1 MVGIEAAQDRCG
13 SLRGGG
19 IACELVPA
27 RGEWDGSGMGEC
39 KEGFPGDM
47 PGIRA
52 PGEGPETCGEPGQG
66 PTLGLAD
73 TSVYGELGS
82 RVPGDCV
89 VIMDGEGGT
98 WYGLGGDVRGGYTPL
113 PGGCVWVWGM
123 KVSSMLIGEGGL
135 SSSLTERLRASWLLS
150 TNMFRKVLSPGAG

>member
-27 RGEWDGSGMGEC
+27 RGEWDGSGIGEC
-39 KEGFPGDM
+39 KEGLPGDM

-52 PGEGPETCGEPGQG
+52 PGEGPETCGETGHG
-66 PTLGLAD
+66 PTLGLTD
-73 TSVYGELGS
+73 TIVYGELGS
-82 RVPGDCV
+82 RVPCGLAKLEVCPIEMPREEGEGVGPKGEGARRAPLGELAAWMFPGDCV

-98 WYGLGGDVRGGYTPL
+98 WYGLGGDVRGG
-113 PGGCVWVWGM
+113 
-123 KVSSMLIGEGGL
+123 
-135 SSSLTERLRASWLLS
+135 
-150 TNMFRKVLSPGAG
+150 

>member
-27 RGEWDGSGMGEC
+27 RGEWDGSGIGEC
-39 KEGFPGDM
+39 KEGLPGDM
-47 PGIRA
+47 PGMRA
-52 PGEGPETCGEPGQG
+52 PGEGPETSGEPGHG
-66 PTLGLAD
+66 PTLGLTD
-73 TSVYGELGS
+73 MDGVYGELGS

-98 WYGLGGDVRGGYTPL
+98 WYGLGGDVRGG
-113 PGGCVWVWGM
+113 
-123 KVSSMLIGEGGL
+123 
-135 SSSLTERLRASWLLS
+135 
-150 TNMFRKVLSPGAG
+150 

>member
-1 MVGIEAAQDRCG
+1 MPLNCMD
-13 SLRGGG
+13 L
-19 IACELVPA
+19 LVPA

-52 PGEGPETCGEPGQG
+52 PGDGPETCGEPGQG

-82 RVPGDCV
+82 RVPAKQIKDIR
-89 VIMDGEGGT
+89 VIMHSCCGG
-98 WYGLGGDVRGGYTPL
+98 
-113 PGGCVWVWGM
+113 
-123 KVSSMLIGEGGL
+123 
-135 SSSLTERLRASWLLS
+135 
-150 TNMFRKVLSPGAG
+150 